1 VRAQKNASFSGIGVY
16 VLAPLQILTFP
27 FWDIDKLLD
36 GITACSVIRIL
47 TKDEGAFFIPCS
59 EFLMLIATADF
70 ARDTFDNRIRLF
82 TGPDQPTEAHLFE
95 LAVQHLADILRIIHS
110 QRLTENRSR
119 MPLGNLRIA
128 HLIRGRLPALILNV
142 SMSIPS
148 NRIIAAGSPAISP
161 QTLTGLL

>member
-1 VRAQKNASFSGIGVY
+1 
-16 VLAPLQILTFP
+16 
-27 FWDIDKLLD
+27 
-36 GITACSVIRIL
+36 
-47 TKDEGAFFIPCS
+47 
-59 EFLMLIATADF
+59 MLIATADF

-82 TGPDQPTEAHLFE
+82 TRPDQPTEARLLE

-110 QRLTENRSR
+110 QCLPENRSR
-119 MPLGNLRIA
+119 MPPGNLRIA

>member
-1 VRAQKNASFSGIGVY
+1 MCVCDTRLASFSQSVRAQKNASFSGIGVY

-95 LAVQHLADILRIIHS
+95 LAVQHLTDILRIIHS
-110 QRLTENRSR
+110 QRLPENRSR
-119 MPLGNLRIA
+119 MPC
-128 HLIRGRLPALILNV
+128 
-142 SMSIPS
+142 S
-148 NRIIAAGSPAISP
+148 
-161 QTLTGLL
+161 Q